1 MEVDPGFIGPA
12 ALAKSYRFVGDP
24 RDDQQFERLNDLAQ
38 DPEGIFDCTHCFKC
52 VEACPKDVN
61 PMGQIMR
68 LRRIATNDHHIV
80 DSNNGERHEAAFTT
94 LIKDNGLL
102 WEAELL
108 PRSYGGNSWFGKFAP
123 PAGKE
128 LLSSLPSIVKA
139 LLRGK
144 VTPMGALKPHKIPQQ
159 DLKSVQGIF
168 DKVEAREQRY
178 ELNLYI
184 AGEDEAP
191 ERGGEAAGQDKSETS
206 AGGPSDPVAA
216 GVTAEPGGKEPDSD
230 PGSEPADTPTEQRDT
245 EEGLGK

>member
-1 MEVDPGFIGPA
+1 
-12 ALAKSYRFVGDP
+12 
-24 RDDQQFERLNDLAQ
+24 
-38 DPEGIFDCTHCFKC
+38 
-52 VEACPKDVN
+52 
-61 PMGQIMR
+61 MGQIMR
-68 LRRIATNDHHIV
+68 LRRIATNDQQIV
-80 DSNNGERHEAAFTT
+80 DKNNGERHEAAFTT

-128 LLSSLPSIVKA
+128 LLSSLPAILKA

-144 VTPMGALKPHKIPQQ
+144 VTPMGALKPHKIPKQ

-168 DKVEAREQRY
+168 DKVEGREQRY

-184 AGEDEAP
+184 AGEAP
-191 ERGGEAAGQDKSETS
+191 QQGGEDRGESGAAS
-206 AGGPSDPVAA
+206 ASDPVAA
-216 GVTAEPGGKEPDSD
+216 GVTAETGGKEPDSD
-230 PGSEPADTPTEQRDT
+230 PGSEPADTPTEQRDS